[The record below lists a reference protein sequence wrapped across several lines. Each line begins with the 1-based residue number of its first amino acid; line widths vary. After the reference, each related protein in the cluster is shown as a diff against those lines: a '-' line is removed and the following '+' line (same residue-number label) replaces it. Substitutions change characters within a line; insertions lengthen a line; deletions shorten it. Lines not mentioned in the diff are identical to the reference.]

1 MSNLLARCLFSRW
14 AQAVWC
20 PLRQHSQASI
30 RSAGWNATERTGAG
44 IVRAAS
50 DGIAINEGK
59 AAHGSAGNAMCARNA
74 CPELIRHPGAFTP
87 TGTAV
92 QIAEIED
99 IAETGEIEDIAETGD
114 IAEIAETGDIA
125 GIVETEGTVETA
137 LITITGTVTATASIR
152 AATTAIA
159 IMAGGDMDQTIIGV
173 IAKAT
178 GTDTVMDPAIQAIPT
193 AIMAMPDLIARPIA
207 TAAVSPTG
215 RTTGAITF
223 RVIALEVI
231 MDTTITP

>member
-1 MSNLLARCLFSRW
+1 M
-14 AQAVWC
+14 
-20 PLRQHSQASI
+20 
-30 RSAGWNATERTGAG
+30 
-44 IVRAAS
+44 
-50 DGIAINEGK
+50 
-59 AAHGSAGNAMCARNA
+59 
-74 CPELIRHPGAFTP
+74 P

-99 IAETGEIEDIAETGD
+99 IVETAEIGGIAETGD
-114 IAEIAETGDIA
+114 IAVIAETGD
-125 GIVETEGTVETA
+125 TVETA
-137 LITITGTVTATASIR
+137 LITRTGTVTATASIR

-178 GTDTVMDPAIQAIPT
+178 GTDTVMDPAIQAIPI

>member
-1 MSNLLARCLFSRW
+1 
-14 AQAVWC
+14 
-20 PLRQHSQASI
+20 
-30 RSAGWNATERTGAG
+30 
-44 IVRAAS
+44 
-50 DGIAINEGK
+50 
-59 AAHGSAGNAMCARNA
+59 MCARNA

-92 QIAEIED
+92 QIAE
-99 IAETGEIEDIAETGD
+99 TGD
-114 IAEIAETGDIA
+114 IAEIAEIEDIAETGDIA

>member
-1 MSNLLARCLFSRW
+1 
-14 AQAVWC
+14 
-20 PLRQHSQASI
+20 
-30 RSAGWNATERTGAG
+30 
-44 IVRAAS
+44 
-50 DGIAINEGK
+50 
-59 AAHGSAGNAMCARNA
+59 MCARNA
-74 CPELIRHPGAFTP
+74 CPELIKHPGAFTP

-99 IAETGEIEDIAETGD
+99 IAETGDIAEIAETGD

-159 IMAGGDMDQTIIGV
+159 IMAGGDMVQTIIGV

-193 AIMAMPDLIARPIA
+193 AIMAMSDLIARPIA